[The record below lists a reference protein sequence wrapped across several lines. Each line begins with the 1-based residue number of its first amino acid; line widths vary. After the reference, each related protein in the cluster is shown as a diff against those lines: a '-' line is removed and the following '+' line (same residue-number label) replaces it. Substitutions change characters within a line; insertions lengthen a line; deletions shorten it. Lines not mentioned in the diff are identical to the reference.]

1 MVDSNVVGQVP
12 YILIL
17 VAWGRTHLRAAAHA
31 ANSNVTVLI
40 LVMTVVMVVSTA
52 RDV

>member
-17 VAWGRTHLRAAAHA
+17 VAWGRTHLGASAHA

-40 LVMTVVMVVSTA
+40 LMMSVVMMVGTA